1 MDLQNFIKPDKP
13 LVLNSNQESGLF
25 QIKPLAPGFGCTI
38 GNSLRRVLLSYLD
51 GFAVTSIKI
60 EGVGHEF
67 STIKGVLED
76 VTEIVLNF
84 KKIRFKKIKKSGNE
98 KNIETVYANLI
109 DYACVTAGSL
119 EKFITSF
126 KVLNPDLIICNK
138 YKSEPLSIIFTIEI
152 GIGYVPAENN
162 KKKESSIGTIFMDSI
177 HTPIKNVKYS
187 IEEKYS
193 LAKKNNLETLLLEIK
208 TDGSISPEDAL
219 KKASNILIQHFSI
232 ISDSDEL
239 RKTYEEAKK
248 EDTEKIWRLLK
259 TNISD
264 VENLGKRTLNCFKS
278 AGIKTFSD
286 LVSYNEETI
295 LKLKNFGRKSLD
307 ELEYEMKKRGL
318 YFGMDPSKDLLNRDK
333 NP

>member
-1 MDLQNFIKPDKP
+1 MDNLILPDKP

-25 QIKPLAPGFGCTI
+25 QIKPLAPGFGGTI
-38 GNSLRRVLLSYLD
+38 GNSLRRVLLSSLD

-60 EGVGHEF
+60 DGVGHEF

-84 KKIRFKKIKKSGNE
+84 KKIRFQKIGN
-98 KNIETVYANLI
+98 ILQETVYANLI
-109 DYACVTAGSL
+109 ENECVTAGHL

-126 KVLNPDLIICNK
+126 KVMNPDLIICNK

-152 GIGYVPAENN
+152 GIGYVPAEDN
-162 KKKESSIGTIFMDSI
+162 KKKEYSLGTIFIDSI

-187 IEEKYS
+187 IEEKYC
-193 LAKKNNLETLLLEIK
+193 LVKKNNLETLLLEIK
-208 TDGSISPEDAL
+208 TDGSISPEEAL
-219 KKASNILIQHFSI
+219 KKASNILMQHFSI
-232 ISDSDEL
+232 VS
-239 RKTYEEAKK
+239 EEFRQEA
-248 EDTEKIWRLLK
+248 TEKICRLLK

-295 LKLKNFGRKSLD
+295 LKLKNFGRKSLE
-307 ELEYEMKKRGL
+307 ELESEMKKRGL
-318 YFGMDPSKDLLNRDK
+318 YFGMAKDLLNRDD
-333 NP
+333 

>member
-13 LVLNSNQESGLF
+13 LVLNLNQESGLF

-38 GNSLRRVLLSYLD
+38 GNSLRRVLLSSLD

-60 EGVGHEF
+60 DGVVHEF
-67 STIKGVLED
+67 STIKGVMED
-76 VTEIVLNF
+76 VPEIVLNF
-84 KKIRFKKIKKSGNE
+84 KKIRFKKIGN
-98 KNIETVYANLI
+98 ILQETVYANLI
-109 DYACVTAGSL
+109 GNECVTAGHL
-119 EKFITSF
+119 EKFMTSF
-126 KVLNPDLIICNK
+126 KVMNPDLIICNK

-152 GIGYVPAENN
+152 GIGYVPAEDN
-162 KKKESSIGTIFMDSI
+162 KKKESSIGTIFIDSI

-187 IEEKYS
+187 IEEKYC
-193 LAKKNNLETLLLEIK
+193 LVKKNNLETLLLEIK
-208 TDGSISPEDAL
+208 TDGSISPEEAL
-219 KKASNILIQHFSI
+219 KKASNILMQHFSI
-232 ISDSDEL
+232 VSEEF
-239 RKTYEEAKK
+239 RKTSQEAKK

-295 LKLKNFGRKSLD
+295 LKLKNFGRKSLE
-307 ELEYEMKKRGL
+307 ELESEMKKRGL
-318 YFGMDPSKDLLNRDK
+318 YFGMDPSKDLLNRDDIS
-333 NP
+333 

>member
-38 GNSLRRVLLSYLD
+38 GNSLRRVLLSSLD
-51 GFAVTSIKI
+51 GFAVTSIFI

-84 KKIRFKKIKKSGNE
+84 KKIRFKKSGNE

-109 DYACVTAGSL
+109 DNECVTAGYL
-119 EKFITSF
+119 EKFMTSF
-126 KVLNPDLIICNK
+126 KVMNPDLIICHK

-162 KKKESSIGTIFMDSI
+162 KKKESSLGTIFMDSI

-187 IEEKYS
+187 IEEKYC
-193 LAKKNNLETLLLEIK
+193 LLKKKNLETLLLEIK
-208 TDGSISPEDAL
+208 TDGSISPEKAL
-219 KKASNILIQHFSI
+219 KKASNILMQHFSI
-232 ISDSDEL
+232 VSDDI
-239 RKTYEEAKK
+239 RKTSEEAKK

-286 LVSYNEETI
+286 LVSYNVETI
-295 LKLKNFGRKSLD
+295 LKLKNFGRKSLE
-307 ELEYEMKKRGL
+307 ELESEMKKRGL
-318 YFGMDPSKDLLNRDK
+318 YFGMDPSKDLLNIDE
-333 NP
+333 N